1 MSDEMICLEE
11 EANVAVKHVFRAEL
25 LNAIAKNDKGAFKKC
40 VEQIGKDWHVSRT
53 VQTKDKYKFR
63 EDLWESRNA
72 ILSHEYTWNTYND
85 KKHYKAYSYRSKICF
100 LLNPVYYKLIYDGL
114 NKKALTEFYESI
126 HDTRKVNKETWQETV
141 EHYYSKI
148 LSFSPKDE
156 TDIDR
161 IFREDFK
168 LWAKDTVKT
177 WIVKENGHITYKRGL
192 TPESAQE
199 LSV

>member
-25 LNAIAKNDKGAFKKC
+25 LNVIAKNDKEAFKKC

-53 VQTKDKYKFR
+53 VENEEKEEFR
-63 EDLWESRNA
+63 EDLWKNKEA
-72 ILSHEYTWNTYND
+72 ILSNKYEWNKSQYS
-85 KKHYKAYSYRSKICF
+85 AYSYESKICF

-114 NKKALTEFYESI
+114 NKAALTEFYKSI
-126 HDTRKVNKETWQETV
+126 KDTRKVDKETWQETV
-141 EHYYSKI
+141 EHYYST

-192 TPESAQE
+192 ILKSAQE

>member
-25 LNAIAKNDKGAFKKC
+25 LNAIAKNDKEAFKKC

-53 VQTKDKYKFR
+53 VENEEKEEFR
-63 EDLWESRNA
+63 EDLWKNKEA
-72 ILSHEYTWNTYND
+72 ILSNKYEWNKSQYS
-85 KKHYKAYSYRSKICF
+85 AYSYESKICF

-114 NKKALTEFYESI
+114 NKAALTEFYKSI
-126 HDTRKVNKETWQETV
+126 HDTRKVDKETWQETV
-141 EHYYSKI
+141 EHYYST

-156 TDIDR
+156 TDIDG

-177 WIVKENGHITYKRGL
+177 WLFKENGHITYKRGL
-192 TPESAQE
+192 TLKSAQE

>member
-1 MSDEMICLEE
+1 MSNEICLEE
-11 EANVAVKHVFRAEL
+11 EANVAVKHMFRAEL

-53 VQTKDKYKFR
+53 VENEEKKEFR
-63 EDLWESRNA
+63 EDLWKNKEA
-72 ILSHEYTWNTYND
+72 ILSNKYEWNKSQYS
-85 KKHYKAYSYRSKICF
+85 AYSYESKICF

-114 NKKALTEFYESI
+114 NKAALTEFYKSI
-126 HDTRKVNKETWQETV
+126 NDTRKVDKETWQETV
-141 EHYYSKI
+141 EHYYSKA

-156 TDIDR
+156 TDIDG
-161 IFREDFK
+161 IFRKDFE

-192 TPESAQE
+192 TLKSAQE

>member
-1 MSDEMICLEE
+1 MSNKMICLEE

-25 LNAIAKNDKGAFKKC
+25 LNAIAKNDKEAFKKC

-53 VQTKDKYKFR
+53 VENEEKEEFR
-63 EDLWESRNA
+63 EDLWKNKEA
-72 ILSHEYTWNTYND
+72 ILSNKYEWNKSQYS
-85 KKHYKAYSYRSKICF
+85 AYSYESKICF
-100 LLNPVYYKLIYDGL
+100 LLNPVYYKLIYDER
-114 NKKALTEFYESI
+114 NKAALTEFYKSI
-126 HDTRKVNKETWQETV
+126 NDTRKVDKETWQETV
-141 EHYYSKI
+141 EHYYSKA

-156 TDIDR
+156 TDIDG
-161 IFREDFK
+161 IFRKDFE

-192 TPESAQE
+192 TLKSAQE

>member
-1 MSDEMICLEE
+1 MRRTL
-11 EANVAVKHVFRAEL
+11 
-25 LNAIAKNDKGAFKKC
+25 

-53 VQTKDKYKFR
+53 VENEEKKEFR
-63 EDLWESRNA
+63 EDLWKNKEA
-72 ILSHEYTWNTYND
+72 ILSNKYEWNKSQYS
-85 KKHYKAYSYRSKICF
+85 AYSYESKICF

-114 NKKALTEFYESI
+114 NKAALTEFYKSI
-126 HDTRKVNKETWQETV
+126 HDTRKVDKETWQETV
-141 EHYYSKI
+141 EHYYST

-161 IFREDFK
+161 IFRKDFE

-177 WIVKENGHITYKRGL
+177 WLFKENGHITYKRGL

>member
-25 LNAIAKNDKGAFKKC
+25 LNAIAKNDKEAFKKC

-53 VQTKDKYKFR
+53 VETEEKEEFR
-63 EDLWESRNA
+63 EDLWKNKEA
-72 ILSHEYTWNTYND
+72 ILSNKYEWNKSQYS
-85 KKHYKAYSYRSKICF
+85 AYSYESKICF

-114 NKKALTEFYESI
+114 NKAALTEFYKSI
-126 HDTRKVNKETWQETV
+126 NDTRKVDKETWQETV
-141 EHYYSKI
+141 EHYYSKA

-156 TDIDR
+156 ADIDR
-161 IFREDFK
+161 IFRKDFE

-192 TPESAQE
+192 TLKSAQE

>member
-25 LNAIAKNDKGAFKKC
+25 LNAIAKNDKEAFKKC

-53 VQTKDKYKFR
+53 VENEEKKEFR
-63 EDLWESRNA
+63 EDLWKNKEA
-72 ILSHEYTWNTYND
+72 ILSNKYEWNKSLYS
-85 KKHYKAYSYRSKICF
+85 AYSYESKICF

-114 NKKALTEFYESI
+114 NKAALTEFYKSI
-126 HDTRKVNKETWQETV
+126 HDTRKVDKETWQETV

>member
-1 MSDEMICLEE
+1 MSNEMICLEE

-53 VQTKDKYKFR
+53 VENEEKKEFR
-63 EDLWESRNA
+63 EDLWKNKEA
-72 ILSHEYTWNTYND
+72 ILSNKYEWNKSQYS
-85 KKHYKAYSYRSKICF
+85 AYSYESKICF
-100 LLNPVYYKLIYDGL
+100 LLNPVYYKLIYDER
-114 NKKALTEFYESI
+114 NKKALIEFYKSI
-126 HDTRKVNKETWQETV
+126 NDTRKVDKETWQETV
-141 EHYYSKI
+141 EHYYSKA

-156 TDIDR
+156 TDIDG
-161 IFREDFK
+161 IFRKDFE

-192 TPESAQE
+192 TLKSAQE

>member
-1 MSDEMICLEE
+1 MSNEMICLEE

-53 VQTKDKYKFR
+53 VENEEKEEFR
-63 EDLWESRNA
+63 EDLWKNKEA
-72 ILSHEYTWNTYND
+72 ILSNKYEWNKSQYS
-85 KKHYKAYSYRSKICF
+85 AYSYESKICF

-114 NKKALTEFYESI
+114 NKAALIEFYKSI
-126 HDTRKVNKETWQETV
+126 NDTRKVDKETWQETV
-141 EHYYSKI
+141 EYYYSK
-148 LSFSPKDE
+148 LPFSPKDE
-156 TDIDR
+156 TDIDG
-161 IFREDFK
+161 IFRKDFE

-192 TPESAQE
+192 TLKSAQE

>member
-25 LNAIAKNDKGAFKKC
+25 LNAIAKNDKDAFKKC

-53 VQTKDKYKFR
+53 VENEEKEEFR
-63 EDLWESRNA
+63 EDLWKNKEA
-72 ILSHEYTWNTYND
+72 ILSNKYEWNKPQYN
-85 KKHYKAYSYRSKICF
+85 AYSYESKICF

-114 NKKALTEFYESI
+114 NKAALTEFYKSI
-126 HDTRKVNKETWQETV
+126 NDTRKVNKETWQEAV
-141 EHYYSKI
+141 EHYYSK

-156 TDIDR
+156 TDIDG
-161 IFREDFK
+161 IFRKDFE

-192 TPESAQE
+192 TLKSAQE

>member
-1 MSDEMICLEE
+1 MSNKMICLEE

-25 LNAIAKNDKGAFKKC
+25 LNAIAKNDKEAFKKC

-53 VQTKDKYKFR
+53 VENEEKEEFR
-63 EDLWESRNA
+63 EDLWKNKEA
-72 ILSHEYTWNTYND
+72 ILSNKYEWNKSQYN
-85 KKHYKAYSYRSKICF
+85 AYSYESKICF

-114 NKKALTEFYESI
+114 NKAALTEFYKSI
-126 HDTRKVNKETWQETV
+126 NDTRKVNKETWQEAV
-141 EHYYSKI
+141 EHYYSK

-156 TDIDR
+156 TDIDG
-161 IFREDFK
+161 IFRKDFE

-192 TPESAQE
+192 TLKSAQE

>member
-11 EANVAVKHVFRAEL
+11 EANIAVKHVFRAEL

-53 VQTKDKYKFR
+53 VENEEKEEFR
-63 EDLWESRNA
+63 EDLWKNKEA
-72 ILSHEYTWNTYND
+72 ILSNKYEWNKSQYN
-85 KKHYKAYSYRSKICF
+85 AYSYESKICF

-114 NKKALTEFYESI
+114 NKAALTEFYKSI
-126 HDTRKVNKETWQETV
+126 NDTRKVDKETWQETV

-156 TDIDR
+156 TDIDG
-161 IFREDFK
+161 IFRKDFE

-192 TPESAQE
+192 ILKSAQE

>member
-1 MSDEMICLEE
+1 MSNEICLEE

-53 VQTKDKYKFR
+53 VENEEKEEFR
-63 EDLWESRNA
+63 EDLWKNKEA
-72 ILSHEYTWNTYND
+72 ILSNKYEWNKSQYS
-85 KKHYKAYSYRSKICF
+85 AYSYESKICF

-114 NKKALTEFYESI
+114 NKAALTEFYKSI
-126 HDTRKVNKETWQETV
+126 NDTRKVDKETWQETV
-141 EHYYSKI
+141 EHYYST

-192 TPESAQE
+192 ILKSAQE

>member
-11 EANVAVKHVFRAEL
+11 EANVAVKQVFRAEL
-25 LNAIAKNDKGAFKKC
+25 LNAIAKNDKGAFKTL

-53 VQTKDKYKFR
+53 VETEEKEEFR
-63 EDLWESRNA
+63 EDLWKNKEA
-72 ILSHEYTWNTYND
+72 ILSNKYEWNKSQYS
-85 KKHYKAYSYRSKICF
+85 AYSYESKICF

-114 NKKALTEFYESI
+114 NKKALTEFYKSI
-126 HDTRKVNKETWQETV
+126 NDTRKVNKETWQETV
-141 EHYYSKI
+141 EHYYSKT

-177 WIVKENGHITYKRGL
+177 WIVKENGHIMYKRGL
-192 TPESAQE
+192 TLKSAQE

>member
-1 MSDEMICLEE
+1 MSNKMICLEE

-53 VQTKDKYKFR
+53 VETEEKEEFR
-63 EDLWESRNA
+63 EDLWKNKEA
-72 ILSHEYTWNTYND
+72 ILSNKYEWNKSQYS
-85 KKHYKAYSYRSKICF
+85 AYSYESKICF

-114 NKKALTEFYESI
+114 NKAALTEFYKSI
-126 HDTRKVNKETWQETV
+126 NDTRKVDKETWQETV
-141 EHYYSKI
+141 EHYYSKA

-192 TPESAQE
+192 ILKSAQE

>member
-1 MSDEMICLEE
+1 MSNEICLEE

-53 VQTKDKYKFR
+53 VETEEKEEFR
-63 EDLWESRNA
+63 EDLWKNKEA
-72 ILSHEYTWNTYND
+72 ILSNKYEWNKSQYS
-85 KKHYKAYSYRSKICF
+85 AYSYESKICF

-114 NKKALTEFYESI
+114 NKAALTEFYKSI
-126 HDTRKVNKETWQETV
+126 NDTRKVDKETV
-141 EHYYSKI
+141 EHYYST

-192 TPESAQE
+192 ILKSAQE

>member
-11 EANVAVKHVFRAEL
+11 EANIAVKHVFRAEL

-53 VQTKDKYKFR
+53 VENEEKEEFR
-63 EDLWESRNA
+63 EDLWKNKEA
-72 ILSHEYTWNTYND
+72 ILSNKYEWNKSLYS
-85 KKHYKAYSYRSKICF
+85 AYSYESKICF

-114 NKKALTEFYESI
+114 NKAALTEFYKSI
-126 HDTRKVNKETWQETV
+126 NDTRKVDKETWQETV

-156 TDIDR
+156 TDIDG
-161 IFREDFK
+161 IFRKDFE

-192 TPESAQE
+192 ILKSAQE

>member
-25 LNAIAKNDKGAFKKC
+25 LNAIAKNDKEAFKKC

-53 VQTKDKYKFR
+53 VENEEKKEFR
-63 EDLWESRNA
+63 EDLWKNKEA
-72 ILSHEYTWNTYND
+72 ILSNKYEWNKSLYS
-85 KKHYKAYSYRSKICF
+85 AYSYESKICF

-114 NKKALTEFYESI
+114 NKAALTEFYKSI
-126 HDTRKVNKETWQETV
+126 KDTRKVDKETWQETV

-161 IFREDFK
+161 IFREEFK

>member
-25 LNAIAKNDKGAFKKC
+25 LNAIAKNDKEAFKKC

-53 VQTKDKYKFR
+53 VENEEKKEFR
-63 EDLWESRNA
+63 EDLWKNKEA
-72 ILSHEYTWNTYND
+72 ILSNKYEWNKSLYS
-85 KKHYKAYSYRSKICF
+85 AYSYESKICF

-114 NKKALTEFYESI
+114 NKAALTEFYKSI
-126 HDTRKVNKETWQETV
+126 KDTRKVDKETWQETV

-168 LWAKDTVKT
+168 LWAKDTVTT
-177 WIVKENGHITYKRGL
+177 WIVKEHGHITYKRGL

>member
-1 MSDEMICLEE
+1 MSNEMICLDEE
-11 EANVAVKHVFRAEL
+11 LNVALKYMFRKKL
-25 LNAIAKNDKGAFKKC
+25 LDAIAKNDKDLFKNC

-53 VQTKDKYKFR
+53 VKKVDRQVFYEDIWRSR
-63 EDLWESRNA
+63 ED
-72 ILSHEYTWNTYND
+72 ILSNKYEWNKSKYN
-85 KKHYKAYSYRSKICF
+85 AYSYESKICF
-100 LLNPVYYKLIYDGL
+100 LINPLYYKVIYDGL
-114 NKKALTEFYESI
+114 NKAALTEFYKSI
-126 HDTRKVNKETWQETV
+126 KDTRKVDKETWQETV
-141 EHYYSKI
+141 EHYYST

-156 TDIDR
+156 TDIDG

>member
-1 MSDEMICLEE
+1 MSNEICLEE

-53 VQTKDKYKFR
+53 VETEEKEEFR
-63 EDLWESRNA
+63 EDLWKNKEA
-72 ILSHEYTWNTYND
+72 ILSNKYEWNKSQYS
-85 KKHYKAYSYRSKICF
+85 AYSYESKICF

-114 NKKALTEFYESI
+114 NKAALTEFYKSI
-126 HDTRKVNKETWQETV
+126 HDTRKVDKETWQETV
-141 EHYYSKI
+141 EHYYST

-177 WIVKENGHITYKRGL
+177 WLFKENGHITYKRGL
-192 TPESAQE
+192 TLKSAQE

>member
-1 MSDEMICLEE
+1 MSNKMICLEE

-53 VQTKDKYKFR
+53 VENEEKEEFR
-63 EDLWESRNA
+63 EDLWKNKEA
-72 ILSHEYTWNTYND
+72 ILSNKYEWNKSQYS
-85 KKHYKAYSYRSKICF
+85 AYSYESKICF
-100 LLNPVYYKLIYDGL
+100 LLNPVYYKLIYDER
-114 NKKALTEFYESI
+114 NKKALIEFYKSI
-126 HDTRKVNKETWQETV
+126 KDTRKVDKETWQETV

-177 WIVKENGHITYKRGL
+177 WLFKENGHITYKRGL

>member
-1 MSDEMICLEE
+1 MSNEMICLEE
-11 EANVAVKHVFRAEL
+11 EANVAVKHVFRADL

-53 VQTKDKYKFR
+53 VETEEKEEFR
-63 EDLWESRNA
+63 EDLWKNKEA
-72 ILSHEYTWNTYND
+72 ILSNKYEWNKSQYS
-85 KKHYKAYSYRSKICF
+85 AYSYESKICF

-114 NKKALTEFYESI
+114 NKAALTEFYKSI
-126 HDTRKVNKETWQETV
+126 HDTRKVDKETWQETV
-141 EHYYSKI
+141 EHYYSK

-192 TPESAQE
+192 TLKSAQE

>member
-1 MSDEMICLEE
+1 MSNKMICLEE

-25 LNAIAKNDKGAFKKC
+25 LNAIAKNDKEAFKKC

-53 VQTKDKYKFR
+53 VENEEKEEFR
-63 EDLWESRNA
+63 EDLWKNKEA
-72 ILSHEYTWNTYND
+72 ILSNKYEWNKSQYS
-85 KKHYKAYSYRSKICF
+85 AYSYESKICF

-114 NKKALTEFYESI
+114 NKKALTEFYKSI
-126 HDTRKVNKETWQETV
+126 HDTRKVDKETWQETV
-141 EHYYSKI
+141 EHYYSKA

-161 IFREDFK
+161 IFRKDFE

-192 TPESAQE
+192 TLKSAQE

>member
-25 LNAIAKNDKGAFKKC
+25 LNAIAKNDKEAFKKC

-53 VQTKDKYKFR
+53 VENEEKEEFR
-63 EDLWESRNA
+63 EDLWKNKEA
-72 ILSHEYTWNTYND
+72 ILSNKYEWNKSLYS
-85 KKHYKAYSYRSKICF
+85 AYSYESKICF
-100 LLNPVYYKLIYDGL
+100 LLNPVYYKLIYDER
-114 NKKALTEFYESI
+114 NKAALTEFYKSI
-126 HDTRKVNKETWQETV
+126 NDTRKVNKETWQETV
-141 EHYYSKI
+141 EHYYST

>member
-1 MSDEMICLEE
+1 MSNKMICLEE

-25 LNAIAKNDKGAFKKC
+25 LNAIAKNDKGAFKTL

-53 VQTKDKYKFR
+53 VETEEKEEFR
-63 EDLWESRNA
+63 EDLWKNKEA
-72 ILSHEYTWNTYND
+72 ILSNKYEWNKSQYS
-85 KKHYKAYSYRSKICF
+85 AYSYESKICF
-100 LLNPVYYKLIYDGL
+100 LLNPVYYKLIYDER
-114 NKKALTEFYESI
+114 NKKALTEFYKSI
-126 HDTRKVNKETWQETV
+126 HDTRKVDKETWQETV
-141 EHYYSKI
+141 EHYYST

-156 TDIDR
+156 TDIDG
-161 IFREDFK
+161 IFRKDFE

-192 TPESAQE
+192 TLKSAQE

>member
-25 LNAIAKNDKGAFKKC
+25 LNAIAKNDKEVFKKC

-53 VQTKDKYKFR
+53 VETEEKEEFR
-63 EDLWESRNA
+63 EDLWKNKEA
-72 ILSHEYTWNTYND
+72 ILSNKYEWNKSQYS
-85 KKHYKAYSYRSKICF
+85 AYSYESKICF

-114 NKKALTEFYESI
+114 NKKALTEFYKSI
-126 HDTRKVNKETWQETV
+126 NDTRKVDKETWQETV
-141 EHYYSKI
+141 EHYYSEI
-148 LSFSPKDE
+148 LSFFPKDE

>member
-1 MSDEMICLEE
+1 MSNEICLEE

-53 VQTKDKYKFR
+53 VETEEKEEFR
-63 EDLWESRNA
+63 EDLWKNKEA
-72 ILSHEYTWNTYND
+72 ILSNKYEWNKSQYS
-85 KKHYKAYSYRSKICF
+85 AYSYESKICF

-114 NKKALTEFYESI
+114 NKAALTEFYKSI
-126 HDTRKVNKETWQETV
+126 NDTRKVDKETWQETV
-141 EHYYSKI
+141 EHYYST

-192 TPESAQE
+192 ILKSAQE

>member
-53 VQTKDKYKFR
+53 VENEEKEEFR
-63 EDLWESRNA
+63 EDLWKNKEA
-72 ILSHEYTWNTYND
+72 ILSNKYEWNKSQYS
-85 KKHYKAYSYRSKICF
+85 AYSYESKICF
-100 LLNPVYYKLIYDGL
+100 LLNPVYYKLIYDER
-114 NKKALTEFYESI
+114 NKAALTEFYKSI
-126 HDTRKVNKETWQETV
+126 NDTRKVDKETWQETV
-141 EHYYSKI
+141 EHYYST

-156 TDIDR
+156 TDIDG

-192 TPESAQE
+192 TLKSAQE

>member
-25 LNAIAKNDKGAFKKC
+25 LNAIAKNDKEAFKKC

-53 VQTKDKYKFR
+53 VENEEKEEFR
-63 EDLWESRNA
+63 EDLWKNKEA
-72 ILSHEYTWNTYND
+72 ILSNKYEWNKSQYS
-85 KKHYKAYSYRSKICF
+85 AYSYESKICF

-114 NKKALTEFYESI
+114 NKKALTEFYKSI
-126 HDTRKVNKETWQETV
+126 NDTRKVDKETWQETV
-141 EHYYSKI
+141 EHYYSK
-148 LSFSPKDE
+148 LPFSPKDE
-156 TDIDR
+156 TDIDG
-161 IFREDFK
+161 IFRKDFE

-192 TPESAQE
+192 ILKSAQE

>member
-53 VQTKDKYKFR
+53 VENEEKEEFR
-63 EDLWESRNA
+63 EDLWKNKEA
-72 ILSHEYTWNTYND
+72 ILSNKYEWNKSQYS
-85 KKHYKAYSYRSKICF
+85 AYSYESKICF
-100 LLNPVYYKLIYDGL
+100 LLNPVYYKLIYDER
-114 NKKALTEFYESI
+114 NKAALTEFYKSI

-141 EHYYSKI
+141 EHYYST

-156 TDIDR
+156 TDIDG
-161 IFREDFK
+161 IFRKDFK

-192 TPESAQE
+192 TLKSAQE

>member
-1 MSDEMICLEE
+1 MSNEMICLEE

-53 VQTKDKYKFR
+53 VETEEKEEFR
-63 EDLWESRNA
+63 EDLWKNKEA
-72 ILSHEYTWNTYND
+72 ILSNKYEWNKSQYS
-85 KKHYKAYSYRSKICF
+85 AYSYESKICF

-114 NKKALTEFYESI
+114 NKAALTEFYKSI
-126 HDTRKVNKETWQETV
+126 NDTRKVDKETWQETV
-141 EHYYSKI
+141 EHYYST

-192 TPESAQE
+192 ILKSAQE

>member
-25 LNAIAKNDKGAFKKC
+25 LNAIAKNDKEAFKKC

-53 VQTKDKYKFR
+53 VENEEKEEFR
-63 EDLWESRNA
+63 EDLWKNKEA
-72 ILSHEYTWNTYND
+72 ILSNKYEWNKSQYS
-85 KKHYKAYSYRSKICF
+85 AYSYESKICF

-114 NKKALTEFYESI
+114 NKKALTEFYKSRN
-126 HDTRKVNKETWQETV
+126 DTRKVDKETWQETV

>member
-25 LNAIAKNDKGAFKKC
+25 LNAIAKNDKEAFKKC

-53 VQTKDKYKFR
+53 VETEEKEEFR
-63 EDLWESRNA
+63 EDLWKNKEA
-72 ILSHEYTWNTYND
+72 ILSNKYEWNKSQYN
-85 KKHYKAYSYRSKICF
+85 AYSYESKICF

-114 NKKALTEFYESI
+114 NKAALTEFYKSI
-126 HDTRKVNKETWQETV
+126 NDTRKVNKETWQEAV
-141 EHYYSKI
+141 EHYYSK

-156 TDIDR
+156 TDIDG
-161 IFREDFK
+161 IFRKDFE

-192 TPESAQE
+192 TLKSAQE

>member
-1 MSDEMICLEE
+1 MSNEMICLEE

-53 VQTKDKYKFR
+53 VETEEKEEFR
-63 EDLWESRNA
+63 EDLWKNKEA
-72 ILSHEYTWNTYND
+72 ILSNKYEWNKSQYS
-85 KKHYKAYSYRSKICF
+85 AYSYESKICF

-114 NKKALTEFYESI
+114 NKAALIEFYKSI
-126 HDTRKVNKETWQETV
+126 NDTRKVDKETWQETV
-141 EHYYSKI
+141 EHYYSK
-148 LSFSPKDE
+148 LPFSPKDE

-192 TPESAQE
+192 TLKSAQE

>member
-25 LNAIAKNDKGAFKKC
+25 LNAIAKNDKEAFKKC

-53 VQTKDKYKFR
+53 VENEEKKEFR
-63 EDLWESRNA
+63 EDLWKNKEA
-72 ILSHEYTWNTYND
+72 ILSNKYEWNKSLYS
-85 KKHYKAYSYRSKICF
+85 AYSYESKICF

-114 NKKALTEFYESI
+114 NKAALTEFYKSI
-126 HDTRKVNKETWQETV
+126 NDTRKVDKETWQETV
-141 EHYYSKI
+141 EHYYSK
-148 LSFSPKDE
+148 LPFSPKDE

-161 IFREDFK
+161 IFREDFE

-192 TPESAQE
+192 ILKSAQE

>member
-1 MSDEMICLEE
+1 MSNEMICLEE

-53 VQTKDKYKFR
+53 VENEEKKEFR
-63 EDLWESRNA
+63 EDLWKNKEA
-72 ILSHEYTWNTYND
+72 ILSNKYEWNKSQYS
-85 KKHYKAYSYRSKICF
+85 AYSYESKICF
-100 LLNPVYYKLIYDGL
+100 LLNPVYYKLIYDER
-114 NKKALTEFYESI
+114 NKKALIEFYKSI
-126 HDTRKVNKETWQETV
+126 NDTRKVDKETWQETV
-141 EHYYSKI
+141 EHYYST

-161 IFREDFK
+161 IFRKDFE

-177 WIVKENGHITYKRGL
+177 WLFKENGHITYKRGL
-192 TPESAQE
+192 TLKSAQE

>member
-1 MSDEMICLEE
+1 MSNKMICLEE

-53 VQTKDKYKFR
+53 VETEEKEEFR
-63 EDLWESRNA
+63 EDLWKNKEA
-72 ILSHEYTWNTYND
+72 ILSNKYEWNKSQYS
-85 KKHYKAYSYRSKICF
+85 AYSYESKICF

-114 NKKALTEFYESI
+114 NKKALTEFYKSI
-126 HDTRKVNKETWQETV
+126 NDTRKVNKETWQETV
-141 EHYYSKI
+141 EHYYSK
-148 LSFSPKDE
+148 LPFSPKDE

-192 TPESAQE
+192 TLESAQE